1 MTLDSAQKLDF
12 PILYW
17 SVVTDAN
24 MGKNTL
30 HLDNLHL
37 KHYTQYYA
45 NYKNQTE
52 TVQLT
57 NTYKFQWL
65 HTQHEQNLYKQPFPV
80 LLLPL

>member
-12 PILYW
+12 PISVLIT
-17 SVVTDAN
+17 VVTDAN
-24 MGKNTL
+24 MSENTL
-30 HLDNLHL
+30 HPDLHLHL

-45 NYKNQTE
+45 SYKNQAE

-65 HTQHEQNLYKQPFPV
+65 HTQHEAKPV
-80 LLLPL
+80 ETALS